1 MFEIKVKRIEQKN
14 KITKITRRVLENL
27 DLFWLIIY

>member
-27 DLFWLIIY
+27 TIY